1 MFLMLS
7 LINELSKTKK
17 ELESLQPDDRM
28 SLVVAINRA
37 VSAIAMSAGGWQQFL
52 TDAMTLE
59 KFDRAKLTSF
69 FEYFKQE
76 AIRQLEFDVQV
87 LTENADII
95 GPMFPRST
103 VAPRPRGAYA

>member
-1 MFLMLS
+1 
-7 LINELSKTKK
+7 
-17 ELESLQPDDRM
+17 
-28 SLVVAINRA
+28 
-37 VSAIAMSAGGWQQFL
+37 
-52 TDAMTLE
+52 MTLE
-59 KFDRAKLTSF
+59 KFDKAKLTSF